1 MWFKV
6 EDTRSSVGQRYI
18 VRCTSEMGGKSV
30 VEERPVQGAPAAR
43 KAAEALASAMNVTA
57 TVYGKD
63 KDGEFVYGVFEL
75 AEGAAE
81 ATNPLIKK
89 LFAESAAASLA
100 LKDQLLADIPTE
112 TIKGFAAL
120 AALSA
125 TSLLNIKTSNVE
137 PIRRYLTRRSS
148 AFFAAAKTRARIL
161 CPPTMPLLRC
171 WDKDST
177 RCRAGCG

>member
-1 MWFKV
+1 MWFV
-6 EDTRSSVGQRYI
+6 AP
-18 VRCTSEMGGKSV
+18 SEMGGKSL

-43 KAAEALASAMNVTA
+43 KAAEVLASAMNVTA

-63 KDGEFVYGVFEL
+63 RDGEFVYGIFEL

-120 AALSA
+120 AASLGYIVAQHKNVKRRTDPQISYA
-125 TSLLNIKTSNVE
+125 TLFRV
-137 PIRRYLTRRSS
+137 
-148 AFFAAAKTRARIL
+148 FAAVKTRAHIP
-161 CPPTMPLLRC
+161 CPPT
-171 WDKDST
+171 S
-177 RCRAGCG
+177 